1 MLKSLFES
9 SIDKLHIPADMKDAI
24 KQINNICLEAE
35 GDDKEKAADKNDKPL
50 MAPGPEVEKAK
61 EEIAKE
67 KAEKEKTKKD
77 LEAYETKRK
86 EMEAK
91 GQEPENPIPSF
102 DANNYDFNIKLPE
115 GDNIPTTIDD
125 VKSEKDVW
133 KVLQNLQKKAVA
145 NKGTAEGEKW
155 RQKLEDEYWKA
166 TNDRNFKRVKGFEL
180 TINNP
185 EYKKAKTDDK
195 AAETKPA
202 EQPAQAAG
210 TQPAQ
215 PAQATGEQPAKNAE
229 TKTAEQPAQ
238 TTGAQPAQNAEGQQA
253 QAANGQPA
261 QNAEGQQA
269 QAADGKAAEQPAAA
283 QQNTTARRGADVAT
297 VQYFLQSAL
306 PNSNI
311 VADGILGPKTITAIQ
326 QKEDIDTTGKMDK
339 NTQDAFNKLLAEAK
353 KKVIPLQEKL
363 GVTADGLIG
372 KQTLQAMAKQNM
384 NVTNVFSKD
393 VKNANTPAANTQVA
407 TKKADVNLLDTP
419 FDAAKADKALASKE
433 ITKAEYNT
441 WKEFGISPEHQRN
454 NPKETKAECIRLAHY
469 PPAERQQV
477 IQERLAKNDPK
488 TGAQSKQAQPTGAD
502 KFKPQNEEE
511 QKFYDKTVQNYINVY
526 KKMGSDDQAAAKQAE
541 RVAQNHLVK
550 YRNGTLPKAQMPKDV
565 KPAVGVGNDNN
576 VAEVAANVKGP
587 KDDAEKK
594 FFNQTK
600 ANWTKVYAEKFKNDP
615 SRVEPAAEQQARIE
629 LMKYRARMA
638 QAARKNGQQQA
649 ANQGNTQPAQQQAQK
664 QPAPQG
670 NQQQAAAP
678 QQNNQNNEVYH
689 TTKDSKG
696 TTEYYSG
703 NISWANLSPEEKKIK
718 EDAEAKEQAKYYD
731 GKQVKKNPKTG
742 KPYDEQIV
750 LHRIQSAGQ
759 NAVIKNRMAKARERQ
774 AASGKQG

>member
-1 MLKSLFES
+1 MLKSLFEA

-35 GDDKEKAADKNDKPL
+35 GDDKEKDLGYTPLGEEDKKKAD
-50 MAPGPEVEKAK
+50 
-61 EEIAKE
+61 EIKAKE
-67 KAEKEKTKKD
+67 KAEKEKTQKD

-91 GQEPENPIPSF
+91 GQEPENPLPSF
-102 DANNYDFNIKLPE
+102 DANNYDFNIKLPQAE
-115 GDNIPTTIDD
+115 EKKTSNQEAEKVPTSIDEAE
-125 VKSEKDVW
+125 SEKDIW
-133 KVLQNLQKKAVA
+133 KVLQDLQKKAVA

-210 TQPAQ
+210 TQTAQPAQ
-215 PAQATGEQPAKNAE
+215 PAGEQPAKNAE

-238 TTGAQPAQNAEGQQA
+238 TTGAQPTQNAEGQQA

-261 QNAEGQQA
+261 QNAEGQQV

-283 QQNTTARRGADVAT
+283 QPAAQQKPTARRGADVAT

-306 PNSNI
+306 PNSNV

-393 VKNANTPAANTQVA
+393 VKNANTPAANTNVA

-419 FDAAKADKALASKE
+419 FDAAKAEKALASKE

-469 PPAERQQV
+469 PPSERQQI

-565 KPAVGVGNDNN
+565 NPAVGVGNDKN
-576 VAEVAANVKGP
+576 VAEVAASVKGP

-638 QAARKNGQQQA
+638 QAARKNGQQQQEIA
-649 ANQGNTQPAQQQAQK
+649 TKADAKPAQPGGQQK
-664 QPAPQG
+664 APSKD
-670 NQQQAAAP
+670 
-678 QQNNQNNEVYH
+678 YYSK
-689 TTKDSKG
+689 TTKNG
-696 TTEYYSG
+696 VTTEQYGG
-703 NISWANLSPEEKKIK
+703 NSAAQNADEEQYLEKRR
-718 EDAEAKEQAKYYD
+718 KYYLD
-731 GKQVKKNPKTG
+731 NKYKGKREDVAYERADHDARDDLVK
-742 KPYDEQIV
+742 YR
-750 LHRIQSAGQ
+750 LS
-759 NAVIKNRMAKARERQ
+759 
-774 AASGKQG
+774 KQGKKGA

>member
-9 SIDKLHIPADMKDAI
+9 SIDKLHITADMKDAI

-35 GDDKEKAADKNDKPL
+35 GDDKEKDLGYTPLGEEDKKKADQI
-50 MAPGPEVEKAK
+50 KADQ
-61 EEIAKE
+61 ERKE
-67 KAEKEKTKKD
+67 KPEKDKQ
-77 LEAYETKRK
+77 K
-86 EMEAK
+86 EMEAN
-91 GQEPENPIPSF
+91 GQEPENPPTW
-102 DANNYDFNIKLPE
+102 NNKDYDYNI
-115 GDNIPTTIDD
+115 NIP
-125 VKSEKDVW
+125 
-133 KVLQNLQKKAVA
+133 
-145 NKGTAEGEKW
+145 G
-155 RQKLEDEYWKA
+155 
-166 TNDRNFKRVKGFEL
+166 
-180 TINNP
+180 
-185 EYKKAKTDDK
+185 YKKAKTDDK

-215 PAQATGEQPAKNAE
+215 PAGAKAT
-229 TKTAEQPAQ
+229 
-238 TTGAQPAQNAEGQQA
+238 
-253 QAANGQPA
+253 
-261 QNAEGQQA
+261 
-269 QAADGKAAEQPAAA
+269 EQPAAA
-283 QQNTTARRGADVAT
+283 QKPTARRGADVAT

-306 PNSNI
+306 PNSNV

-353 KKVIPLQEKL
+353 KKVIPIQEKL

-393 VKNANTPAANTQVA
+393 VKNANTPAANTNVA

-419 FDAAKADKALASKE
+419 FDAVKAEKYLASKE

-469 PPAERQQV
+469 PPSERQQV

-488 TGAQSKQAQPTGAD
+488 TGTQSKQAQPTGAD

-565 KPAVGVGNDNN
+565 QPAVGVGNDKN
-576 VAEVAANVKGP
+576 VAEVAASVKGP

-638 QAARKNGQQQA
+638 QAARQN
-649 ANQGNTQPAQQQAQK
+649 AQQQPQQQVAANGNTTPAQKAAPKQK
-664 QPAPQG
+664 QPKQGTQYYSGKVSYINLPPDEKKVYDEAEKKYLDANMKWGKNEQMTLDQAALAASTAVLKYRAQKGG
-670 NQQQAAAP
+670 NQQ
-678 QQNNQNNEVYH
+678 
-689 TTKDSKG
+689 G
-696 TTEYYSG
+696 
-703 NISWANLSPEEKKIK
+703 
-718 EDAEAKEQAKYYD
+718 
-731 GKQVKKNPKTG
+731 
-742 KPYDEQIV
+742 
-750 LHRIQSAGQ
+750 
-759 NAVIKNRMAKARERQ
+759 
-774 AASGKQG
+774 

>member
-35 GDDKEKAADKNDKPL
+35 GDDKKKDLGYTPLGEEDKKKADKI
-50 MAPGPEVEKAK
+50 KADQ
-61 EEIAKE
+61 ERKE
-67 KAEKEKTKKD
+67 KAEKDKQ
-77 LEAYETKRK
+77 K
-86 EMEAK
+86 EMEAN
-91 GQEPENPIPSF
+91 GQEPENPPTWNNKDYDYNVKIPG
-102 DANNYDFNIKLPE
+102 YDQNSKPE
-115 GDNIPTTIDD
+115 EKKTSNQQAENVPTSIDD
-125 VKSEKDVW
+125 AETDDDIW
-133 KVLQNLQKKAVA
+133 KVLKNLQQKAVA

-166 TNDRNFKRVKGFEL
+166 TNDKDFKRVKGFEL

-202 EQPAQAAG
+202 E
-210 TQPAQ
+210 Q

-253 QAANGQPA
+253 QAA
-261 QNAEGQQA
+261 
-269 QAADGKAAEQPAAA
+269 DGKAAEQPAAA
-283 QQNTTARRGADVAT
+283 QKPTARRGADVAT

-306 PNSNI
+306 PNSNV

-326 QKEDIDTTGKMDK
+326 QKEDIDTTGKMDE
-339 NTQDAFNKLLAEAK
+339 NTQNAFNKLLAEAK

-393 VKNANTPAANTQVA
+393 VKNANTPAGNTQVA

-419 FDAAKADKALASKE
+419 FDAAKAEKSLASKD

-441 WKEFGISPEHQRN
+441 WKEFGISPEHQRKY
-454 NPKETKAECIRLAHY
+454 PKETKAECIRLAHY

-511 QKFYDKTVQNYINVY
+511 QKFYNKTVQNYINVY

-638 QAARKNGQQQA
+638 QAARKNGQQQQEIA
-649 ANQGNTQPAQQQAQK
+649 TKGNAKPTPQQK
-664 QPAPQG
+664 VAPQG
-670 NQQQAAAP
+670 NANPSAKSGTK
-678 QQNNQNNEVYH
+678 QNPN
-689 TTKDSKG
+689 
-696 TTEYYSG
+696 TEYLEGTVSY
-703 NISWANLSPEEKKIK
+703 INLPADEKRVY
-718 EDAEAKEQAKYYD
+718 DAAYKKAQEGYLNAKK
-731 GKQVKKNPKTG
+731 
-742 KPYDEQIV
+742 DEQTAMDMAATDANTAV
-750 LHRIQSAGQ
+750 LRYRKKRGRPM
-759 NAVIKNRMAKARERQ
+759 N
-774 AASGKQG
+774 G

>member
-35 GDDKEKAADKNDKPL
+35 GDDKEKDLGYTPLGEEDKKKADQI
-50 MAPGPEVEKAK
+50 KADQ
-61 EEIAKE
+61 ERKE
-67 KAEKEKTKKD
+67 KAEKDKQ
-77 LEAYETKRK
+77 K
-86 EMEAK
+86 EMEAN
-91 GQEPENPIPSF
+91 GQEPENPPTW
-102 DANNYDFNIKLPE
+102 NNKDYDYNIKIPGYDPNSKPE
-115 GDNIPTTIDD
+115 EKKTSNQQAENVPTSIDD
-125 VKSEKDVW
+125 AETDDDIW
-133 KVLQNLQKKAVA
+133 KVLKNLQQKAVA

-166 TNDRNFKRVKGFEL
+166 TNDKDFKRVKGFEL

-210 TQPAQ
+210 
-215 PAQATGEQPAKNAE
+215 EQPAKNAE

-238 TTGAQPAQNAEGQQA
+238 NTGAQPAQNAEGQQA
-253 QAANGQPA
+253 QTANGQPA

-269 QAADGKAAEQPAAA
+269 QPADGKAAEQPAATQPAAA
-283 QQNTTARRGADVAT
+283 QQNATARRGADVAT

-353 KKVIPLQEKL
+353 KKVIPIQEKL

-393 VKNANTPAANTQVA
+393 VKNANTPAANTNVA

-419 FDAAKADKALASKE
+419 FDAAKAEKALASKE

-638 QAARKNGQQQA
+638 QAARKNGQQQQEIA
-649 ANQGNTQPAQQQAQK
+649 TKGNAKPTPQQK
-664 QPAPQG
+664 VAPQG
-670 NQQQAAAP
+670 NANPSAKSGTK
-678 QQNNQNNEVYH
+678 QNPN
-689 TTKDSKG
+689 
-696 TTEYYSG
+696 TEYLEGTVSY
-703 NISWANLSPEEKKIK
+703 INLPADEKRVY
-718 EDAEAKEQAKYYD
+718 DAAYKKAQEGYLNAKK
-731 GKQVKKNPKTG
+731 
-742 KPYDEQIV
+742 DEQTAMDMAATDANVAV
-750 LHRIQSAGQ
+750 LRYRKKRGRPM
-759 NAVIKNRMAKARERQ
+759 N
-774 AASGKQG
+774 G

>member
-35 GDDKEKAADKNDKPL
+35 GDDKEKDLGYTPLGEEDKKKADQI
-50 MAPGPEVEKAK
+50 KADQ
-61 EEIAKE
+61 ERKE
-67 KAEKEKTKKD
+67 KPEKDKQ
-77 LEAYETKRK
+77 K
-86 EMEAK
+86 EMEAN
-91 GQEPENPIPSF
+91 GQEPENPPTW
-102 DANNYDFNIKLPE
+102 NNKDYDYNI
-115 GDNIPTTIDD
+115 NIP
-125 VKSEKDVW
+125 
-133 KVLQNLQKKAVA
+133 
-145 NKGTAEGEKW
+145 G
-155 RQKLEDEYWKA
+155 
-166 TNDRNFKRVKGFEL
+166 
-180 TINNP
+180 
-185 EYKKAKTDDK
+185 YKKAKTDDK

-215 PAQATGEQPAKNAE
+215 PAGAKAT
-229 TKTAEQPAQ
+229 
-238 TTGAQPAQNAEGQQA
+238 
-253 QAANGQPA
+253 
-261 QNAEGQQA
+261 
-269 QAADGKAAEQPAAA
+269 EQPAAA
-283 QQNTTARRGADVAT
+283 QKPTARRGADVAT

-306 PNSNI
+306 PNSNV

-353 KKVIPLQEKL
+353 KKVIPIQEKL

-393 VKNANTPAANTQVA
+393 VKNANTPAANTNVA

-419 FDAAKADKALASKE
+419 FDAVKAEKYLASKE

-469 PPAERQQV
+469 PPSERQQV

-488 TGAQSKQAQPTGAD
+488 TGTQSKQAQPTGAD

-565 KPAVGVGNDNN
+565 QPAVGVGNDKN
-576 VAEVAANVKGP
+576 VAEVAASVKGP

-638 QAARKNGQQQA
+638 QAARQN
-649 ANQGNTQPAQQQAQK
+649 AQQQPQQQVAANGNTTPAQKAAPKQK
-664 QPAPQG
+664 QPKQGTQYYSGKVSYINLPPDEKKVYDEAEKKYLDANLKWGKNEQMTLDQAALAASTAVLKYRAQKGG
-670 NQQQAAAP
+670 NQQ
-678 QQNNQNNEVYH
+678 
-689 TTKDSKG
+689 G
-696 TTEYYSG
+696 
-703 NISWANLSPEEKKIK
+703 
-718 EDAEAKEQAKYYD
+718 
-731 GKQVKKNPKTG
+731 
-742 KPYDEQIV
+742 
-750 LHRIQSAGQ
+750 
-759 NAVIKNRMAKARERQ
+759 
-774 AASGKQG
+774 

>member
-1 MLKSLFES
+1 MLKSLFEA

-35 GDDKEKAADKNDKPL
+35 GDDKEKDLGYTPLGEEDKKKADQI
-50 MAPGPEVEKAK
+50 KADR
-61 EEIAKE
+61 ERKE
-67 KAEKEKTKKD
+67 KAEKDKQ
-77 LEAYETKRK
+77 K
-86 EMEAK
+86 EMEAN
-91 GQEPENPIPSF
+91 GQEPENPPTW
-102 DANNYDFNIKLPE
+102 NNKDYDYNIKIPGNDQNSKPE
-115 GDNIPTTIDD
+115 EKNTSSQEAEKVPTTIDD
-125 VKSEKDVW
+125 AETDDDIW
-133 KVLQNLQKKAVA
+133 TVLKNLQKKAVA

-166 TNDRNFKRVKGFEL
+166 TNDRDFKRVKGFEN
-180 TINNP
+180 TIHNP
-185 EYKKAKTDDK
+185 EYKNIKNDDK
-195 AAETKPA
+195 AAETNPA
-202 EQPAQAAG
+202 E
-210 TQPAQ
+210 Q

-269 QAADGKAAEQPAAA
+269 QAADGKAAEQPAA
-283 QQNTTARRGADVAT
+283 QPSNPQYKRGADVAT
-297 VQYFLQSAL
+297 VQYFLQSIL

-393 VKNANTPAANTQVA
+393 VKNANTPAANTNVA

-488 TGAQSKQAQPTGAD
+488 TGTQSKQAQPTGAD

-565 KPAVGVGNDNN
+565 KPAVGVGNDKN
-576 VAEVAANVKGP
+576 VAEVAASVKGP

-638 QAARKNGQQQA
+638 QAARKNGQQQQEIA
-649 ANQGNTQPAQQQAQK
+649 TKGNAKPTPQQK
-664 QPAPQG
+664 VAPQG
-670 NQQQAAAP
+670 NANPSAKSGTK
-678 QQNNQNNEVYH
+678 QNPN
-689 TTKDSKG
+689 
-696 TTEYYSG
+696 TEYLEGTVSY
-703 NISWANLSPEEKKIK
+703 INLPADEKRVY
-718 EDAEAKEQAKYYD
+718 DAAYKKAQEGYLNAKK
-731 GKQVKKNPKTG
+731 
-742 KPYDEQIV
+742 DEQTAMYMAATDANVAV
-750 LHRIQSAGQ
+750 LRYRKKRGRPM
-759 NAVIKNRMAKARERQ
+759 N
-774 AASGKQG
+774 G

>member
-35 GDDKEKAADKNDKPL
+35 GDDKEKDSDKKDKPL

-67 KAEKEKTKKD
+67 KAEKEKTQKD

-91 GQEPENPIPSF
+91 GQEPENPLPSF
-102 DANNYDFNIKLPE
+102 DANNYDFNVKLP
-115 GDNIPTTIDD
+115 DMPTTIDD
-125 VKSEKDVW
+125 AKSEEDIW
-133 KVLQNLQKKAVA
+133 KILQNLQKNAVK

-155 RQKLEDEYWKA
+155 RQKLASEYWKA
-166 TNDRNFKRVKGFEL
+166 TNARNFKRVKGFEM

-185 EYKKAKTDDK
+185 EYKNAKTDDK

-215 PAQATGEQPAKNAE
+215 PAGEQPAKNAE

-253 QAANGQPA
+253 QAA
-261 QNAEGQQA
+261 
-269 QAADGKAAEQPAAA
+269 DGKAAEQPAAQPA
-283 QQNTTARRGADVAT
+283 KSQYKRGADVAT

-306 PNSNI
+306 PNSNV

-393 VKNANTPAANTQVA
+393 VKNANTPAANTNVA

-419 FDAAKADKALASKE
+419 FDAAKAEKSLASKE

-441 WKEFGISPEHQRN
+441 WKEFGISPEHQRK

-469 PPAERQQV
+469 PPSERQQV

-488 TGAQSKQAQPTGAD
+488 TGSQNKQAQPTGAD

-511 QKFYDKTVQNYINVY
+511 QKFYDKTLKQYIDVY
-526 KKMGSDDQAAAKQAE
+526 KKMGSDDKAAAKQAE
-541 RVAQNHLVK
+541 RVAQNHLYH
-550 YRNGTLPKAQMPKDV
+550 YRKGTLPKAEKLEAP
-565 KPAVGVGNDNN
+565 KPAVGVGNDAN
-576 VAEVAANVKGP
+576 VAQVAASVTGP
-587 KDDAEKK
+587 KNDAEKRL
-594 FFNQTK
+594 FNQAK
-600 ANWTKVYAEKFKNDP
+600 GNWTKVYAEKFKNSPD
-615 SRVEPAAEQQARIE
+615 RVEPAAEQQARIE

-638 QAARKNGQQQA
+638 QAARKNGQQQQEIPA
-649 ANQGNTQPAQQQAQK
+649 KADAKPAQQGGQQK
-664 QPAPQG
+664 APIKD
-670 NQQQAAAP
+670 
-678 QQNNQNNEVYH
+678 YYSK
-689 TTKDSKG
+689 TTKNG
-696 TTEYYSG
+696 VTTEQYGG
-703 NISWANLSPEEKKIK
+703 N
-718 EDAEAKEQAKYYD
+718 
-731 GKQVKKNPKTG
+731 
-742 KPYDEQIV
+742 
-750 LHRIQSAGQ
+750 SAAQ
-759 NAVIKNRMAKARERQ
+759 NADEEQYLEKRRQYYLDNKYKGKREDIAYERADKDARDDLVKYRV
-774 AASGKQG
+774 SKQGKKGA

>member
-35 GDDKEKAADKNDKPL
+35 GDDKEKDSDKKDKPL

-67 KAEKEKTKKD
+67 KAEKEKNQKD

-91 GQEPENPIPSF
+91 GQEPENPLPSF
-102 DANNYDFNIKLPE
+102 DANNYDFNVKLP
-115 GDNIPTTIDD
+115 DMPTTIDD
-125 VKSEKDVW
+125 AKSEEDIW
-133 KVLQNLQKKAVA
+133 KILQNLQKNAVK

-155 RQKLEDEYWKA
+155 RQKLASEYWKA
-166 TNDRNFKRVKGFEL
+166 TNARNFKRVKGFEM

-185 EYKKAKTDDK
+185 EYKNAKTDDK

-215 PAQATGEQPAKNAE
+215 PTGEQPAKNAE

-253 QAANGQPA
+253 QAANVQPA

-269 QAADGKAAEQPAAA
+269 QAADGKAAEQPATTQPAA
-283 QQNTTARRGADVAT
+283 QQKPTARRGADVAT

-339 NTQDAFNKLLAEAK
+339 NTQDAFNKLLTEAK

-372 KQTLQAMAKQNM
+372 KQTLQAMNKANM
-384 NVTNVFSKD
+384 KVANVFSK
-393 VKNANTPAANTQVA
+393 NATAPQQVA
-407 TKKADVNLLDTP
+407 SNQPKANVNVLDTP
-419 FDAAKADKALASKE
+419 FDAAKAQKDLQNNQ
-433 ITKAEYNT
+433 ITKLEYNM
-441 WKEFGISPEHQRN
+441 WKEYGVSPAHQRN
-454 NPKETKAECIRLAHY
+454 NPAESKREIT
-469 PPAERQQV
+469 
-477 IQERLAKNDPK
+477 RLAKIPPSER
-488 TGAQSKQAQPTGAD
+488 GKQQEANANANTN
-502 KFKPQNEEE
+502 KSLVPQNDVET
-511 QKFYDKTVQNYINVY
+511 KFYNQTVKNYINVY
-526 KKMGSDDQAAAKQAE
+526 TQLGEDEKTAKNHAI
-541 RVAQNHLVK
+541 RAAQNALIK
-550 YRNGTLPKAQMPKDV
+550 FRAGKWANGNQQNAQP
-565 KPAVGVGNDNN
+565 
-576 VAEVAANVKGP
+576 
-587 KDDAEKK
+587 
-594 FFNQTK
+594 
-600 ANWTKVYAEKFKNDP
+600 
-615 SRVEPAAEQQARIE
+615 
-629 LMKYRARMA
+629 
-638 QAARKNGQQQA
+638 QQA
-649 ANQGNTQPAQQQAQK
+649 AQANAQPQQAAQANAQPAQQQAQK
-664 QPAPQG
+664 QPAQQG

-678 QQNNQNNEVYH
+678 QKNSQNNEVFH
-689 TTKDSKG
+689 TMKDSKG

-703 NISWANLSPEEKKIK
+703 NISWGNLSPEEKKIK
-718 EDAEAKEQAKYYD
+718 EDAEAKEQAKYFE
-731 GKQVKKNPKTG
+731 GKQLKKNPKTG

-759 NAVIKNRMAKARERQ
+759 NAVIKSRMAKARERQ

>member
-35 GDDKEKAADKNDKPL
+35 GDDKEKDLGYTPLGEEDKKKADQI
-50 MAPGPEVEKAK
+50 KADQ
-61 EEIAKE
+61 ERKE
-67 KAEKEKTKKD
+67 KAEKDKQ
-77 LEAYETKRK
+77 K
-86 EMEAK
+86 EMEAN
-91 GQEPENPIPSF
+91 GQEPENPPTW
-102 DANNYDFNIKLPE
+102 NNKDYDYNIKIPGYDPNSKPE
-115 GDNIPTTIDD
+115 EKKTSNQQAENVPTSIDD
-125 VKSEKDVW
+125 AETDDDIW
-133 KVLQNLQKKAVA
+133 KVLKNLQQKAVA

-253 QAANGQPA
+253 QAA
-261 QNAEGQQA
+261 
-269 QAADGKAAEQPAAA
+269 DGKAAEQPAAA
-283 QQNTTARRGADVAT
+283 QKPTARRGADVAT

-326 QKEDIDTTGKMDK
+326 QKEDIDTTGKMDE
-339 NTQDAFNKLLAEAK
+339 NTQNAFNKLLAEAK

-441 WKEFGISPEHQRN
+441 WKGFGISPQHQRE

-526 KKMGSDDQAAAKQAE
+526 KKMGSDDKAAAKQAE

-600 ANWTKVYAEKFKNDP
+600 ANWTKVYAEKFKDDP

-649 ANQGNTQPAQQQAQK
+649 ANQGNTQPAQQQEVATKGNAQPSAKAGTK
-664 QPAPQG
+664 QNP
-670 NQQQAAAP
+670 N
-678 QQNNQNNEVYH
+678 
-689 TTKDSKG
+689 
-696 TTEYYSG
+696 TEYLEGTVSY
-703 NISWANLSPEEKKIK
+703 INLPDDEKRVY
-718 EDAEAKEQAKYYD
+718 DAAYKKAQDGYLNAKK
-731 GKQVKKNPKTG
+731 
-742 KPYDEQIV
+742 DEQTAMNMAATDANVAV
-750 LHRIQSAGQ
+750 LRYRKKMGRPM
-759 NAVIKNRMAKARERQ
+759 N
-774 AASGKQG
+774 G

>member
-1 MLKSLFES
+1 MLKSLFEA

-35 GDDKEKAADKNDKPL
+35 GDDKEKDLGYTPLGEEDKKKADQI
-50 MAPGPEVEKAK
+50 KAN
-61 EEIAKE
+61 ET
-67 KAEKEKTKKD
+67 AEKEKAQKQR
-77 LEAYETKRK
+77 EAEEQKRK

-91 GQEPENPIPSF
+91 GQEPENPPAWNNTDYNYNVF
-102 DANNYDFNIKLPE
+102 NPQDAKTKDTAPQDAKSEPE
-115 GDNIPTTIDD
+115 GPLSVNDAKTQDD
-125 VKSEKDVW
+125 IW
-133 KVLQNLQKKAVA
+133 KVLKNLQQKAVA

-166 TNDRNFKRVKGFEL
+166 TNDKNFKRVKGFEN
-180 TINNP
+180 TIHNP
-185 EYKKAKTDDK
+185 EYKNIKNDDK

-202 EQPAQAAG
+202 EQPAQA
-210 TQPAQ
+210 TQPA
-215 PAQATGEQPAKNAE
+215 GEQPAQNAE

-238 TTGAQPAQNAEGQQA
+238 NTGAQPAQNAEGQQA

-283 QQNTTARRGADVAT
+283 QQKPTARRGADVAT

-306 PNSNI
+306 PDSNI
-311 VADGILGPKTITAIQ
+311 VADGILGPKTIAAIQ
-326 QKEDIDTTGKMDK
+326 QKEDIDKTGKMDK
-339 NTQDAFNKLLAEAK
+339 PTQDAFNKILAEAK

-363 GVTADGLIG
+363 GVNADGLIG

-393 VKNANTPAANTQVA
+393 VKNANTPASNTQVA

-419 FDAAKADKALASKE
+419 FDAAKAEKSLASKE
-433 ITKAEYNT
+433 ITQQEYIT

-469 PPAERQQV
+469 PPSERRQI

-488 TGAQSKQAQPTGAD
+488 TGAQTNQKQLTGEE
-502 KFKPQNEEE
+502 KFKPQNDEEK
-511 QKFYDKTVQNYINVY
+511 KFYDKTVQNYIKVY
-526 KKMGSDDQAAAKQAE
+526 KYMGSSDEEAAKQAD
-541 RVAQNHLVK
+541 RVAKNHLVK
-550 YRNGTLPKAQMPKDV
+550 FRNGTLPKAQMPKEM
-565 KPAVGVGNDNN
+565 KPAVGVGNDKN

-587 KDDAEKK
+587 ANDAEKK

-638 QAARKNGQQQA
+638 QAARKNGQQQQEIA
-649 ANQGNTQPAQQQAQK
+649 TKGDAKPAQQ
-664 QPAPQG
+664 G
-670 NQQQAAAP
+670 G
-678 QQNNQNNEVYH
+678 QQNAPSKDYYSK
-689 TTKDSKG
+689 TTKNG
-696 TTEYYSG
+696 VTTEQYGG
-703 NISWANLSPEEKKIK
+703 NSAAQNADEEQYLEKRR
-718 EDAEAKEQAKYYD
+718 KYYLD
-731 GKQVKKNPKTG
+731 NKYKGKREDVAYERADQDARDDLVKYRLK
-742 KPYDEQIV
+742 
-750 LHRIQSAGQ
+750 
-759 NAVIKNRMAKARERQ
+759 
-774 AASGKQG
+774 KQGKMGA

>member
-1 MLKSLFES
+1 MLKSLFEA

-35 GDDKEKAADKNDKPL
+35 GDDKEKETDKNDKPL

-61 EEIAKE
+61 EEIAAEKAKKE
-67 KAEKEKTKKD
+67 KAQKD

-91 GQEPENPIPSF
+91 GQEPAEPLPSF
-102 DANNYDFNIKLPE
+102 DVNNYDFNIKLPQE
-115 GDNIPTTIDD
+115 DVVPTTIDG
-125 VKSEKDVW
+125 VKSEKDIW
-133 KVLQNLQKKAVA
+133 KVLSNLQKKAVA
-145 NKGTAEGEKW
+145 NKGNAEGEKW

-210 TQPAQ
+210 TQTAQ
-215 PAQATGEQPAKNAE
+215 PAQPTGEQPAKNAE
-229 TKTAEQPAQ
+229 TKTAEEPVQ

-253 QAANGQPA
+253 QAANGQSA
-261 QNAEGQQA
+261 QNAEGQQV

-283 QQNTTARRGADVAT
+283 QPAAAQPAAAQPAAQQKPTARRGADVAT

-393 VKNANTPAANTQVA
+393 VKNANTPAANTNVA

-419 FDAAKADKALASKE
+419 FDAAKAEKALASKE

-469 PPAERQQV
+469 PPSERQQI

-565 KPAVGVGNDNN
+565 KPAVGVGNDKN
-576 VAEVAANVKGP
+576 VAEVAASVKGP

-638 QAARKNGQQQA
+638 QAARKNGQQQEIPTKA
-649 ANQGNTQPAQQQAQK
+649 DAKPAQQ
-664 QPAPQG
+664 G
-670 NQQQAAAP
+670 G
-678 QQNNQNNEVYH
+678 QQNAPSKDYYSK
-689 TTKDSKG
+689 TTKNG
-696 TTEYYSG
+696 VTTEQYGG
-703 NISWANLSPEEKKIK
+703 NGAAQHADEEQYLEKRR
-718 EDAEAKEQAKYYD
+718 KYYLD
-731 GKQVKKNPKTG
+731 NKYKGKREDVAYERADHDARDDLVK
-742 KPYDEQIV
+742 YR
-750 LHRIQSAGQ
+750 LS
-759 NAVIKNRMAKARERQ
+759 
-774 AASGKQG
+774 KQGKKGA

>member
-35 GDDKEKAADKNDKPL
+35 GDDKEKDLGYTPLGEEDKKKADQI
-50 MAPGPEVEKAK
+50 KADQ
-61 EEIAKE
+61 ERKE
-67 KAEKEKTKKD
+67 KAEKDKQ
-77 LEAYETKRK
+77 K
-86 EMEAK
+86 EMEAN
-91 GQEPENPIPSF
+91 GQEPENPPTW
-102 DANNYDFNIKLPE
+102 NNKDYDYNIKIPGYDPNSKPE
-115 GDNIPTTIDD
+115 EKKTSNQQAENVPTSIDD
-125 VKSEKDVW
+125 AETDDDIW
-133 KVLQNLQKKAVA
+133 KVLKNLQQKAVA

-166 TNDRNFKRVKGFEL
+166 TNDKDFKRVKGFEL

-185 EYKKAKTDDK
+185 EYKKAKNDDK

-202 EQPAQAAG
+202 EQPAQNTG
-210 TQPAQ
+210 EKPAQ
-215 PAQATGEQPAKNAE
+215 NAE

-238 TTGAQPAQNAEGQQA
+238 NTGAQPAQNAEGQQA

-283 QQNTTARRGADVAT
+283 QQKPTARRGADVAT

-326 QKEDIDTTGKMDK
+326 QKEDIDTTGKMDEK
-339 NTQDAFNKLLAEAK
+339 TQNAFNQLLAEAK

-384 NVTNVFSKD
+384 HVANVFSKD
-393 VKNANTPAANTQVA
+393 VKNANTPAANTNVA

-419 FDAAKADKALASKE
+419 FDAAKAEKALASKE

-441 WKEFGISPEHQRN
+441 WKGFGISPQHQREY
-454 NPKETKAECIRLAHY
+454 PKETKAECIRLAHY

-477 IQERLAKNDPK
+477 IQERLAKNDTK
-488 TGAQSKQAQPTGAD
+488 T
-502 KFKPQNEEE
+502 
-511 QKFYDKTVQNYINVY
+511 
-526 KKMGSDDQAAAKQAE
+526 
-541 RVAQNHLVK
+541 
-550 YRNGTLPKAQMPKDV
+550 KAQ
-565 KPAVGVGNDNN
+565 NN

-587 KDDAEKK
+587 QNDAEKK

-600 ANWTKVYAEKFKNDP
+600 ENWTKVYTEKFKNNP
-615 SRVEPAAEQQARIE
+615 ERIIPAADQQARIE

-638 QAARKNGQQQA
+638 QAARQNAQQKPQQQGGQQ
-649 ANQGNTQPAQQQAQK
+649 N
-664 QPAPQG
+664 
-670 NQQQAAAP
+670 NQQQVATNGNTTPAQKAAP
-678 QQNNQNNEVYH
+678 QQKQQ
-689 TTKDSKG
+689 KQG
-696 TTEYYSG
+696 TQSYSG
-703 NISWANLSPEEKKIK
+703 KVSYINLPPDEKKVYDEAEK
-718 EDAEAKEQAKYYD
+718 KYLDANMKWGKNEQMALDQAALAASTAVLKYRAQKG
-731 GKQVKKNPKTG
+731 GKQNG
-742 KPYDEQIV
+742 
-750 LHRIQSAGQ
+750 
-759 NAVIKNRMAKARERQ
+759 
-774 AASGKQG
+774 

>member
-35 GDDKEKAADKNDKPL
+35 GDDKEKDLGYTPLGEEDKKKADQI
-50 MAPGPEVEKAK
+50 KADQ
-61 EEIAKE
+61 ERKE
-67 KAEKEKTKKD
+67 KAEKDKQ
-77 LEAYETKRK
+77 K
-86 EMEAK
+86 EMEAN
-91 GQEPENPIPSF
+91 GQEPENPPTW
-102 DANNYDFNIKLPE
+102 NNKDYDYNIKIPGYDPNSKPE
-115 GDNIPTTIDD
+115 EKKTSNQQAENVPTSIDD
-125 VKSEKDVW
+125 AETDDDIW
-133 KVLQNLQKKAVA
+133 KVLKNLQQKAVA

-166 TNDRNFKRVKGFEL
+166 TNDKDFKRVKGFEL

-202 EQPAQAAG
+202 E
-210 TQPAQ
+210 Q

-253 QAANGQPA
+253 QTANGQPA
-261 QNAEGQQA
+261 QNAEGQQV

-283 QQNTTARRGADVAT
+283 QTPTARRGADVAT

-306 PNSNI
+306 PNSNV

-353 KKVIPLQEKL
+353 KKVIPIQEKL

-384 NVTNVFSKD
+384 NVTNVFSEN
-393 VKNANTPAANTQVA
+393 VKGEKYVAA
-407 TKKADVNLLDTP
+407 KKADVNVLDTPFDKAKADKELANRQITSLEYRTWRDYGISPEHQRKNPNEADAQVARLAKEQKQKQKTLDLLDTP
-419 FDAAKADKALASKE
+419 FNEERANQMLAKNS
-433 ITKAEYNT
+433 ITKEEYNT
-441 WKEFGISPEHQRN
+441 WKGFGISPEHQRQ
-454 NPKETKAECIRLAHY
+454 NPKETKQECIRLGHLT
-469 PPAERQQV
+469 PTERQQEV
-477 IQERLAKNDPK
+477 QERLARNNPNTK
-488 TGAQSKQAQPTGAD
+488 TP
-502 KFKPQNEEE
+502 
-511 QKFYDKTVQNYINVY
+511 
-526 KKMGSDDQAAAKQAE
+526 
-541 RVAQNHLVK
+541 
-550 YRNGTLPKAQMPKDV
+550 
-565 KPAVGVGNDNN
+565 KPAVGVGNDKN
-576 VAEVAANVKGP
+576 VAEVAASVTGP
-587 KDDAEKK
+587 KNDAEKK

-600 ANWTKVYAEKFKNDP
+600 ENWTKVYAEKFKNAPD
-615 SRVEPAAEQQARIE
+615 RVEPAAEQQARIE

-649 ANQGNTQPAQQQAQK
+649 ANQGNTQQAQQQAQK

-670 NQQQAAAP
+670 NQQQAATP
-678 QQNNQNNEVYH
+678 QQNNPNNEVYH

-703 NISWANLSPEEKKIK
+703 NISWGNLSPEEKKIK

-731 GKQVKKNPKTG
+731 GNQVKKNPKTG

>member
-35 GDDKEKAADKNDKPL
+35 GDDKENDLGYTPVPKEDIENAKKQMVNEKYKYEAYPKAEQSNAAPKND
-50 MAPGPEVEKAK
+50 GNDEKSKK
-61 EEIAKE
+61 EENTDVNNAK
-67 KAEKEKTKKD
+67 
-77 LEAYETKRK
+77 
-86 EMEAK
+86 
-91 GQEPENPIPSF
+91 PEQAS
-102 DANNYDFNIKLPE
+102 
-115 GDNIPTTIDD
+115 T
-125 VKSEKDVW
+125 
-133 KVLQNLQKKAVA
+133 QNTEQQQTQA
-145 NKGTAEGEKW
+145 
-155 RQKLEDEYWKA
+155 A
-166 TNDRNFKRVKGFEL
+166 TSG
-180 TINNP
+180 
-185 EYKKAKTDDK
+185 
-195 AAETKPA
+195 
-202 EQPAQAAG
+202 EQPAQ
-210 TQPAQ
+210 
-215 PAQATGEQPAKNAE
+215 NSE

-238 TTGAQPAQNAEGQQA
+238 NTDAQPS
-253 QAANGQPA
+253 

-269 QAADGKAAEQPAAA
+269 QAADGKAAKQPAAQPA
-283 QQNTTARRGADVAT
+283 KPQYRRGADVAT
-297 VQYFLQSAL
+297 VQYFLQSVL

-326 QKEDIDTTGKMDK
+326 QKEDIDTTGKMDE
-339 NTQDAFNKLLAEAK
+339 NTQNAFNQLLAEAK

-384 NVTNVFSKD
+384 HVANVFSKD
-393 VKNANTPAANTQVA
+393 VKNANTPAANTNVA

-419 FDAAKADKALASKE
+419 FDAAKAEKSLASKE

-638 QAARKNGQQQA
+638 QAARKNGQQQQEIA
-649 ANQGNTQPAQQQAQK
+649 TKGNAKPTPQQK
-664 QPAPQG
+664 VAPQG
-670 NQQQAAAP
+670 NTNPSAKSGTK
-678 QQNNQNNEVYH
+678 QNPN
-689 TTKDSKG
+689 
-696 TTEYYSG
+696 TEYLEGTVSY
-703 NISWANLSPEEKKIK
+703 INLPADEKRVY
-718 EDAEAKEQAKYYD
+718 DAAYKKAQEGYLNAKK
-731 GKQVKKNPKTG
+731 
-742 KPYDEQIV
+742 DEQTAMDMAATDANVAV
-750 LHRIQSAGQ
+750 LRYRKKRGRPM
-759 NAVIKNRMAKARERQ
+759 N
-774 AASGKQG
+774 G

>member
-35 GDDKEKAADKNDKPL
+35 GDDKEKDLGYTPLGEEDKKKAD
-50 MAPGPEVEKAK
+50 
-61 EEIAKE
+61 EIKAKE
-67 KAEKEKTKKD
+67 KAEKEKTQKD

-91 GQEPENPIPSF
+91 GQEPENPLPSF
-102 DANNYDFNIKLPE
+102 DANNYDFNIKLPQAE
-115 GDNIPTTIDD
+115 EKKTSNQEAEKVPTSIDEAE
-125 VKSEKDVW
+125 SEKDIW
-133 KVLQNLQKKAVA
+133 KVLQDLQKKAVA

-202 EQPAQAAG
+202 EQPAQA
-210 TQPAQ
+210 
-215 PAQATGEQPAKNAE
+215 TGEQPAKNAE
-229 TKTAEQPAQ
+229 TKTAEQPA
-238 TTGAQPAQNAEGQQA
+238 
-253 QAANGQPA
+253 
-261 QNAEGQQA
+261 
-269 QAADGKAAEQPAAA
+269 AA
-283 QQNTTARRGADVAT
+283 QQKPTAKRGADVAT

-393 VKNANTPAANTQVA
+393 VKNANTPAANTNVA

-419 FDAAKADKALASKE
+419 FDAAKAEKALASKE

-441 WKEFGISPEHQRN
+441 WKGFGISPEHQRKY
-454 NPKETKAECIRLAHY
+454 PKETKAECIRLAHY
-469 PPAERQQV
+469 TPAERQQI
-477 IQERLAKNDPK
+477 IQERLAKNNPK
-488 TGAQSKQAQPTGAD
+488 TEKTKQAVGA
-502 KFKPQNEEE
+502 
-511 QKFYDKTVQNYINVY
+511 
-526 KKMGSDDQAAAKQAE
+526 
-541 RVAQNHLVK
+541 
-550 YRNGTLPKAQMPKDV
+550 
-565 KPAVGVGNDNN
+565 GNNKN

-587 KDDAEKK
+587 QNDAEKK
-594 FFNQTK
+594 FFKQTK
-600 ANWTKVYAEKFKNDP
+600 ENWTKVYTEKFKNDP

-638 QAARKNGQQQA
+638 QAARQN
-649 ANQGNTQPAQQQAQK
+649 AQQQVA
-664 QPAPQG
+664 
-670 NQQQAAAP
+670 QQQGG
-678 QQNNQNNEVYH
+678 QQNNQQQVAANDN
-689 TTKDSKG
+689 TTPSQKAAPKQKQQKQG
-696 TTEYYSG
+696 TQYYSG
-703 NISWANLSPEEKKIK
+703 KVSYINLPPDEKK
-718 EDAEAKEQAKYYD
+718 
-731 GKQVKKNPKTG
+731 V
-742 KPYDEQIV
+742 YDEAEKKY
-750 LHRIQSAGQ
+750 LDANMKWG
-759 NAVIKNRMAKARERQ
+759 KNEQMALDQ
-774 AASGKQG
+774 AALAASTAVLKYRAQKGGNQQG

>member
-35 GDDKEKAADKNDKPL
+35 GDDKEKDLGYTPLGEEDKKKADQI
-50 MAPGPEVEKAK
+50 KADQ
-61 EEIAKE
+61 ERKE
-67 KAEKEKTKKD
+67 KAEKDKQ
-77 LEAYETKRK
+77 K
-86 EMEAK
+86 EMEAN
-91 GQEPENPIPSF
+91 GQEPENPPTW
-102 DANNYDFNIKLPE
+102 NNKDYDYNIKIPGYDPNSKPE
-115 GDNIPTTIDD
+115 EKKTSNQQAENVPTSIDD
-125 VKSEKDVW
+125 AETDDDIW
-133 KVLQNLQKKAVA
+133 KVLKNLQQKAVA

-166 TNDRNFKRVKGFEL
+166 TNDKDFKRVKGFEL

-202 EQPAQAAG
+202 E
-210 TQPAQ
+210 Q

-261 QNAEGQQA
+261 QNAEGQQV

-283 QQNTTARRGADVAT
+283 QTPTARRGADVAT

-306 PNSNI
+306 PNSNV

-353 KKVIPLQEKL
+353 KKVIPIQEKL

-384 NVTNVFSKD
+384 NVTNVFSEN
-393 VKNANTPAANTQVA
+393 VKGEKYVAA
-407 TKKADVNLLDTP
+407 KKADVNVLDTPFDKAKADKELANRQITSLEYRTWRDYGISPEHQRKNPNEADAQVARLAKEQKQKQKTLDLLDTP
-419 FDAAKADKALASKE
+419 FNEERANQMLAKNS
-433 ITKAEYNT
+433 ITKEEYNT
-441 WKEFGISPEHQRN
+441 WKGFGISPEHQRQ
-454 NPKETKAECIRLAHY
+454 NPKETKQECIRLGHLT
-469 PPAERQQV
+469 PTERQQEV
-477 IQERLAKNDPK
+477 QERLARNNPNTK
-488 TGAQSKQAQPTGAD
+488 TP
-502 KFKPQNEEE
+502 
-511 QKFYDKTVQNYINVY
+511 
-526 KKMGSDDQAAAKQAE
+526 
-541 RVAQNHLVK
+541 
-550 YRNGTLPKAQMPKDV
+550 
-565 KPAVGVGNDNN
+565 KPAVGVGNDKN
-576 VAEVAANVKGP
+576 VAEVAASVTGP
-587 KDDAEKK
+587 KNDAEKK

-600 ANWTKVYAEKFKNDP
+600 ENWTKVYAEKFKNAPD
-615 SRVEPAAEQQARIE
+615 RVEPAAEQQARIE

-670 NQQQAAAP
+670 NQQQAATP
-678 QQNNQNNEVYH
+678 QQNNPNNEVYH

-703 NISWANLSPEEKKIK
+703 NISWGNLSPEEKKIK

-731 GKQVKKNPKTG
+731 GNQVKKNPKTG

>member
-1 MLKSLFES
+1 MLKSLFEA

-35 GDDKEKAADKNDKPL
+35 GDDKEKDLGYTPLGEEDKKKAD
-50 MAPGPEVEKAK
+50 
-61 EEIAKE
+61 EIKAKE

-91 GQEPENPIPSF
+91 GQEPAEPLPSF
-102 DANNYDFNIKLPE
+102 DVNNYDFNIKLPQAE
-115 GDNIPTTIDD
+115 EKKTGKQQAEQVPTTIDNA
-125 VKSEKDVW
+125 KSEEDIW
-133 KVLQNLQKKAVA
+133 KVLSNLQKKAVA
-145 NKGTAEGEKW
+145 NKGNAEGEKW

-166 TNDRNFKRVKGFEL
+166 TNDKNFKRVKGFEN
-180 TINNP
+180 TIHNP
-185 EYKKAKTDDK
+185 EYKNIKNDDK

-215 PAQATGEQPAKNAE
+215 PAQPAGEQPAQNAE

-238 TTGAQPAQNAEGQQA
+238 TTGAQPSQNAEGQQA

-269 QAADGKAAEQPAAA
+269 QPADGKAAEQPAA
-283 QQNTTARRGADVAT
+283 QQKPTARRGADVAT

-306 PNSNI
+306 PNSNV

-393 VKNANTPAANTQVA
+393 VKNANTPAANTNVA
-407 TKKADVNLLDTP
+407 TKKADVDLLDTP
-419 FDAAKADKALASKE
+419 FDAAKAEKALASKE
-433 ITKAEYNT
+433 ITQAEYNT
-441 WKEFGISPEHQRN
+441 WKGFGISPEHQRN

-469 PPAERQQV
+469 TPSERQQI

-565 KPAVGVGNDNN
+565 KPAVGVGNDKN
-576 VAEVAANVKGP
+576 VAEVAASVKGP

-638 QAARKNGQQQA
+638 QAARKNGQQQQEIA
-649 ANQGNTQPAQQQAQK
+649 TKADAKPAQPGGQQK
-664 QPAPQG
+664 
-670 NQQQAAAP
+670 AASKD
-678 QQNNQNNEVYH
+678 YYSK
-689 TTKDSKG
+689 TTKNG
-696 TTEYYSG
+696 VTTEQYGG
-703 NISWANLSPEEKKIK
+703 NGAAQNADEEQYLEKRR
-718 EDAEAKEQAKYYD
+718 KYYLD
-731 GKQVKKNPKTG
+731 NKYKGKREDVAYERADHDARDDLVK
-742 KPYDEQIV
+742 YR
-750 LHRIQSAGQ
+750 LS
-759 NAVIKNRMAKARERQ
+759 
-774 AASGKQG
+774 KQGKKGA

>member
-35 GDDKEKAADKNDKPL
+35 GDDKEKDLGYTPLGEEDKKKADQI
-50 MAPGPEVEKAK
+50 KADQ
-61 EEIAKE
+61 ERKE
-67 KAEKEKTKKD
+67 KAEKDKQ
-77 LEAYETKRK
+77 K
-86 EMEAK
+86 EMEAN
-91 GQEPENPIPSF
+91 GQEPENPPTW
-102 DANNYDFNIKLPE
+102 NNKDYDYNIKIPGYDPNSKPE
-115 GDNIPTTIDD
+115 EKKTSNQQAENVPTSIDD
-125 VKSEKDVW
+125 AETDDDIW
-133 KVLQNLQKKAVA
+133 KVLKNLQQKAVA

-166 TNDRNFKRVKGFEL
+166 TNDKDFKRVKGFEL

-283 QQNTTARRGADVAT
+283 QKPTARRGADVAT

-326 QKEDIDTTGKMDK
+326 QKEDIDTTGKMDE
-339 NTQDAFNKLLAEAK
+339 NTQNAFNKLLAEAK

-441 WKEFGISPEHQRN
+441 WKGFGISPQHQRE

-526 KKMGSDDQAAAKQAE
+526 KKMGSDDKAAAKQAE

-600 ANWTKVYAEKFKNDP
+600 ANWTKVYAEKFKDDP

-649 ANQGNTQPAQQQAQK
+649 ANQGNTQPAQQQEVATKGNAQPSAKAGTK
-664 QPAPQG
+664 QNP
-670 NQQQAAAP
+670 N
-678 QQNNQNNEVYH
+678 
-689 TTKDSKG
+689 
-696 TTEYYSG
+696 TEYLEGTVSY
-703 NISWANLSPEEKKIK
+703 INLPDDEKRVY
-718 EDAEAKEQAKYYD
+718 DAAYKKAQDGYLNAKK
-731 GKQVKKNPKTG
+731 
-742 KPYDEQIV
+742 DEQTAMNMAATDANVAV
-750 LHRIQSAGQ
+750 LRYRKKMGRPM
-759 NAVIKNRMAKARERQ
+759 N
-774 AASGKQG
+774 G